1 VTLIA
6 IAVGGALGALSRH
19 GVAMVF
25 GRATDTGF
33 PWSTFIV
40 NVTGSLVAGFLAQR
54 FAGNELVR
62 NAAVVGFLGAYT
74 TFSAFSV
81 QTIRLIEHGSLA
93 LAAVYVVAS
102 LAAGLLAAGAGI
114 ALGTVR

>member
-1 VTLIA
+1 VTLVA

-19 GVAMVF
+19 GVAMMF
-25 GRATDTGF
+25 GRATDTAF
-33 PWSTFIV
+33 PWATFLV
-40 NVTGSLVAGFLAQR
+40 NITGSLVAGFLAHR
-54 FAGNELVR
+54 FAGNELLR

-81 QTIRLIEHGSLA
+81 QTIRLIENGLFA
-93 LAAVYVVAS
+93 LAATYVFVS

-114 ALGTVR
+114 ALGSLR